1 MELYLAALILLI
13 VLALSDLIVGVSNDA
28 VNFLNSSIG
37 SRVAPRSVIM
47 VISSLGLLAGVT
59 FSSGMME
66 VARKGIFN
74 PTFFLFEEV
83 IIIFLAV
90 MLTDILL
97 LDVYNTFG
105 LPTSTTVSIVFELL
119 GGAVAVSMIKINNA
133 GGNVSEIGN
142 DINTGKALMI
152 IAGIL
157 ISVAIAFVFGVAIQF
172 ITRLIFTFDYHRR
185 LKRYGGIW
193 GGISLSMI
201 IYFILIKGAKGASF
215 FSAGTVAWMESNAVL
230 MLLATF
236 IVSAL
241 VLQVILVLTDYNILK
256 PIVLMG
262 TFALAMSFAA
272 NDLVNFI
279 GVPLAGLSAY
289 QVAAQSSNPFAITME
304 ALQKPIQTNTLILLA
319 AGIVMI
325 ITLWFSKKART
336 VTKTEVSLGRQ
347 DEGIER
353 FGSSPLSRSIVRMTS
368 AAFLGLM
375 KIFPPVMKNAVSR
388 RLDPDRNVSPG
399 HGSGDSPSFDLL
411 RASVNLMVASALIS
425 FATSLKLP
433 LSTTYVTFMVAM
445 GSSLADRAWG
455 RESASYRVAGVLT
468 VIGGW
473 FVTALMAFSVSLAF
487 AFAIYHFHAA
497 AVIVLL
503 GISSLI
509 IIMNHRSHKKR
520 VTEEKELNVF
530 NLQKITDASTAITA
544 IFMHCGQLLKE
555 VRSTLN
561 LCYEGLFS
569 NDLAALKELR
579 KSNKKIQNWT
589 NIITANIYKTLRLL
603 NKEHV
608 SHSQNYAQIIN
619 TLQEIAEGHRDIIM
633 RSLDHV
639 DNHHKG
645 LLEVQIRELKSILH
659 CLNDLFDHAIAA
671 FLDDEEIDD
680 PAIASIL
687 EKMERLSDRYD
698 QNQIGRIVS
707 ERSKTRLSILFYGIM
722 GKTRSIAR
730 HSAELMEIFKKCFTC
745 R

>member
-142 DINTGKALMI
+142 YINTGKALMI